1 VEIKKAPVSLWLPVP
16 KASDRDY
23 RRRNERCSNASLD
36 PNEPVPAMPT
46 PDNLF
51 KKLLGLPVNAALVLP
66 LGISAQDAK
75 RAAKKVIEHYD
86 PRRRFVIGE
95 HVVRPR
101 PAETLRHVRI
111 ERLPDA

>member
-1 VEIKKAPVSLWLPVP
+1 MRKKRASGSASLP
-16 KASDRDY
+16 KASDGD
-23 RRRNERCSNASLD
+23 RRRGNERCSTALFD
-36 PNEPVPAMPT
+36 TNEPTPSMPT

-51 KKLLGLPVNAALVLP
+51 KQLLCLPVNAALVLP
-66 LGISAQDAK
+66 LGISAQAAE
-75 RAAKKVIEHYD
+75 RAVRIVIEQYD

-111 ERLPDA
+111 ERFPDA